1 MQKINNSKFKDLMCS
16 GKLSFTKNNE
26 LEKFVEKQ
34 NSVFLGCSQCSLN
47 FCDVFQFAS
56 EAEKSYP

>member
-1 MQKINNSKFKDLMCS
+1 MCS

-34 NSVFLGCSQCSLN
+34 SSISLGCPQCSLN
-47 FCDVFQFAS
+47 FYDVFQFAS

>member
-1 MQKINNSKFKDLMCS
+1 MCS

>member
-16 GKLSFTKNNE
+16 GRLSFTKNNE

-34 NSVFLGCSQCSLN
+34 SSISLGCPQCSLN
-47 FCDVFQFAS
+47 FYDVFQFAS